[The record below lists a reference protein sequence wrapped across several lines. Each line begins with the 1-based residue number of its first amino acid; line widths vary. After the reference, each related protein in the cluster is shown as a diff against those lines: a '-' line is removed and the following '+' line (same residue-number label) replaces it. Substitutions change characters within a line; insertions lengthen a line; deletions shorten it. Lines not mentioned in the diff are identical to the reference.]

1 MLNLRALV
9 FDGILRLRESEPRY
23 RELLELSSC
32 ARRGVQPRRIG
43 GRGYR
48 RGTGVLWPSLQV

>member
-32 ARRGVQPRRIG
+32 IELDPGPIAPYSVAVRI
-43 GRGYR
+43 
-48 RGTGVLWPSLQV
+48 SIN